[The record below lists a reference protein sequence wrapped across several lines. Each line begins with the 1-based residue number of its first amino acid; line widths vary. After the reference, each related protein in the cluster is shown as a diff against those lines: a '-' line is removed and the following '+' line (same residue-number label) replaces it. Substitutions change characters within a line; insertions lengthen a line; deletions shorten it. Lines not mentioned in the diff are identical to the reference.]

1 MPHTSHPSTLS
12 FHGPHYPTNSTARR
26 FKDRRQLE
34 TIHPM
39 QPLSRRRCALI
50 FVLDVFAISLLC
62 VLSCLVVYQHV
73 RHGKASSYS
82 FLRPDDISPAL
93 PSQSASPARRPGGK
107 GASEVVK
114 LRKSTRSD
122 TVGRTQTTT
131 KNVVINSERCTMG
144 ACFNVQRCNQLPE
157 FRVYVYPRDEN
168 LNVSPLFEKILRVIK
183 SSRYYTTNPEEACL
197 FVPSYDTLDRDKH
210 SKDYLKNMPKLSSLP
225 YWNGGENHLIF
236 NQYAGTWP
244 DYQEKLDFDYGKA
257 IIAKSSFNISHF
269 RPGFDVSL
277 PLMHKEHPE
286 REGEPGVLST
296 HGNLLPVKRKY
307 LLAFKGKRYLYGRG
321 RETRS
326 SVYHL
331 HNGKDIIMLTTCKHN
346 RDWLKYQDER
356 CKEDNKLYDE

>member
-1 MPHTSHPSTLS
+1 
-12 FHGPHYPTNSTARR
+12 
-26 FKDRRQLE
+26 
-34 TIHPM
+34 M
-39 QPLSRRRCALI
+39 QPPSRRRCTALLL
-50 FVLDVFAISLLC
+50 LDVFAICLLC
-62 VLSCLVVYQHV
+62 TLSCLVIYQHV
-73 RHGKASSYS
+73 RSGKSSNYS
-82 FLRPDDISPAL
+82 FLGADDLLPKRSATSPRHVGAGKGRML
-93 PSQSASPARRPGGK
+93 PVRRTGKSLRSASPAQ
-107 GASEVVK
+107 
-114 LRKSTRSD
+114 
-122 TVGRTQTTT
+122 TQEPDVD
-131 KNVVINSERCTMG
+131 NDHCTMG
-144 ACFNVQRCNQLPE
+144 TCFNIQKCKQLSE
-157 FRVYVYPRDEN
+157 FRVYVYPSDSNRK
-168 LNVSPLFEKILRVIK
+168 VSPLFEKILRVIR
-183 SSRYYTTNPEEACL
+183 SSRYYTADPEEACL

-244 DYQEKLDFDYGKA
+244 DYYEILDFDFGKA

-269 RPGFDVSL
+269 RMGFDVSL

-286 REGEPGVLST
+286 REGEPGVLSI

-331 HNGKDIIMLTTCKHN
+331 HNGKDIIMLTSCKHN

-356 CKEDNKLYDE
+356 CKEDNLLYDE